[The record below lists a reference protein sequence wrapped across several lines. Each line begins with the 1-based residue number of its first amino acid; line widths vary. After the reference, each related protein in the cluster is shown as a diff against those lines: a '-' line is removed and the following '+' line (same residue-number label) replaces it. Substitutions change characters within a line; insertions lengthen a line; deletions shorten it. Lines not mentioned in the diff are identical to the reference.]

1 MDSLLV
7 SRVIC
12 YGNFSVKFALKFIL
26 TYKNRVFFSI
36 LVYFSILI
44 LRMGR
49 KKFIYQNGQILPSK

>member
-26 TYKNRVFFSI
+26 TYKNRVFFF
-36 LVYFSILI
+36 YFGVLFHFNS
-44 LRMGR
+44 
-49 KKFIYQNGQILPSK
+49 QNG